1 MNNIKIFND
10 DFFNILPNI
19 KDKVDLVLVDLPYN
33 QTHCQWDQE
42 EIDLKKMWK
51 SLKNCCHS
59 QTIYIFFCTTKF
71 GYKLIESN
79 KKWFRYDL
87 VWEKSNCLGF
97 LNCNKMPLRNF
108 EMIYIFSDPI
118 NYDYN
123 DIQNIRNLDLRNY
136 FEKVLKFINKPKKKI
151 INDIGQCVDH
161 CLRFSSSQFSLPTEE
176 TYNKLIE
183 IYKINDMKDFINYK
197 DLQSQWTKPPKKKT
211 TTYNPQKTKG
221 KPYKVKEHSLKYN
234 SVYGAD
240 KVGLHENKTGDRHP
254 KSIIKFNNSL
264 NGYHPTE
271 KPVELLEWLIK
282 TYSNKNDIVLDHTM
296 GSGST
301 GVACINTNR
310 KFIGIEKDLNF
321 FNIAKERMN
330 IKY

>member
-1 MNNIKIFND
+1 MDNIKIFND

-19 KDKVDLVLVDLPYN
+19 KEKVNLVLVDLPYN
-33 QTHCQWDQE
+33 QTACEWDKE
-42 EIDLKKMWK
+42 EINLSKMWEA
-51 SLKNCCHS
+51 LKNCCHS
-59 QTIYIFFCTTKF
+59 ETIYIFFCTTKF
-71 GYKLIESN
+71 GFRIIESN

-87 VWEKSNCLGF
+87 VWEKSKSVGF

-108 EMIYIFSDPI
+108 EMIYIFFDPK
-118 NYDYN
+118 NYNYN

-136 FEKVLKFINKPKKKI
+136 FKKVLKFINKPKNKI
-151 INDIGQCVDH
+151 IIDVGQCVDH
-161 CLRFSSSQFSLPTEE
+161 CFRFSSSQFSLPTEE

-183 IYKINDMKDFINYK
+183 IYKINEMKDFIIYK

-221 KPYKVKEHSLKYN
+221 KPYTVKEHSKYN
-234 SVYGAD
+234 SVYGNI
-240 KVGLHENKTGDRHP
+240 KMPTHENKFGDRYP
-254 KSIIKFNNSL
+254 KSIIKFNNPM

-271 KPVELLEWLIK
+271 KPVQLLEWLIK
-282 TYSNKNDIVLDHTM
+282 TYSNKNDIILDYTM

-310 KFIGIEKDLNF
+310 KFIGIEKDLNY
-321 FNIAKERMN
+321 FNIAKERLN
-330 IKY
+330 IK

>member
-1 MNNIKIFND
+1 MDNIKIFND

-33 QTHCQWDQE
+33 QTACEWDQE
-42 EIDLKKMWK
+42 EINLSKMWEA
-51 SLKNCCHS
+51 LKNCCHTE
-59 QTIYIFFCTTKF
+59 TIYIFFCTTKF

-87 VWEKSNCLGF
+87 VWEKSNSVGF
-97 LNCNKMPLRNF
+97 LSCNKMPLRNF
-108 EMIYIFSDPI
+108 EMIYIFSDPK

-136 FEKVLKFINKPKKKI
+136 FKKVFKFINKPKKKI
-151 INDIGQCVDH
+151 IIDIGQCVDH
-161 CLRFSSSQFSLPTEE
+161 CFRFSSSQFSLPTEE
-176 TYNKLIE
+176 TYNKLIK
-183 IYKINDMKDFINYK
+183 IYKINEMKDFIIYK

-221 KPYKVKEHSLKYN
+221 NPYTVKEHSIYN
-234 SVYGAD
+234 SVYGNI
-240 KVGLHENKTGDRHP
+240 KMQTHENKSGDRYP
-254 KSIIKFNNSL
+254 KSIIKFNNPM

-271 KPVELLEWLIK
+271 KPVQLLEWLIK
-282 TYSNKNDIVLDHTM
+282 TYSNKNDIILDYTM

-310 KFIGIEKDLNF
+310 KFIGIEKDLNY
-321 FNIAKERMN
+321 FNIAKERLN
-330 IKY
+330 IK

>member
-10 DFFNILPNI
+10 DFFNILPNL

-33 QTHCQWDQE
+33 QTDCQWDQE
-42 EIDLKKMWK
+42 EIDLIKMWE

-59 QTIYIFFCTTKF
+59 ETIYIFLCTTKF

-87 VWEKSNCLGF
+87 VWEKSNSVGF
-97 LNCNKMPLRNF
+97 LSCNKMPLRNF
-108 EMIYIFSDPI
+108 EMIYIFSNP
-118 NYDYN
+118 YYHN
-123 DIQNIRNLDLRNY
+123 DINIERNLDLRNY
-136 FEKVLKFINKPKKKI
+136 FEKVLKFINKSRRDI
-151 INDIGQCVDH
+151 IKEIGGCAQH
-161 CLRFSSSQFSLPTEE
+161 CFEIRTSQFSLPTEK
-176 TYNKLIE
+176 TYNKFIE
-183 IYKINDMKDFINYK
+183 IYKINEMKDFIIHK
-197 DLQSQWTKPPKKKT
+197 DLKSQWQKVKM
-211 TTYNPQKTKG
+211 TYNPQKTKG
-221 KPYKVKEHSLKYN
+221 KPYKIKEHSYKEN
-234 SVYGAD
+234 SVYGTD
-240 KVGLHENKTGDRHP
+240 KVTTHENKTGDRYP
-254 KSIIKFNNSL
+254 TSIIKFNNSM

-321 FNIAKERMN
+321 FNVAKERMN
-330 IKY
+330 IK